1 MADGTPGSKRGYG
14 IAVRLSLFY
23 VAFFGMIGVYM
34 PFWPVWLVSRG
45 LEPTEIGLLLGI
57 AAGVRLFA
65 APLIAG
71 VGDRSGRRRRLI
83 AALAIGALAAFAL
96 YAWTLGFWPILAVTV
111 LFTVVWS
118 PLMPLGET
126 LVNLAVRRHGLQ
138 YGPIR
143 LWGSLGFIVAAVIGG
158 RALVGRPDDI
168 IFWLLLGLVAATA
181 AACGLLPEAPPDDD
195 GGRRPPL
202 RSVLANPGF
211 LLFLAAAGLIQS
223 SHGVYY
229 GFGTLYWKTLGY
241 SEAAIGALWAEGVI
255 AEVVLFAFSGRITK
269 RFSPSALI
277 LIGALAAVARW
288 TVTGLTG
295 ALPAV
300 ALMQLLHALTFG
312 ATHLGAITF
321 IMQRVP
327 PALSATAMSLYGS
340 VLAGLAMGASILLSG
355 PLYAAFGGGAY
366 LAMTGIGVAGAGL
379 ALLLARRTGEE
390 R

>member
-1 MADGTPGSKRGYG
+1 M
-14 IAVRLSLFY
+14 AVRLSLFY
-23 VAFFGMIGVYM
+23 AAFFGMIGVYM

-71 VGDRSGRRRRLI
+71 AGDRFGKRQRLI
-83 AALAIGALAAFAL
+83 AALAVGAFAAFAL
-96 YAWTLGFWPILAVTV
+96 YAWTRGFWPILAVTV

-126 LVNLAVRRHGLQ
+126 LVNLAIRRHGLQ

-143 LWGSLGFIVAAVIGG
+143 LWGSLGFIAAAVIGG
-158 RALVGRPDDI
+158 RVLVGRPDDI

-181 AACGLLPEAPPDDD
+181 ASCGLLPEAPPNDD
-195 GGRRPPL
+195 GSSRPPL

-211 LLFLAAAGLIQS
+211 LLFLTAAGLIQS

-241 SEAAIGALWAEGVI
+241 SEAVIGALWAEGVI

-277 LIGALAAVARW
+277 LIGALAAVVRW
-288 TVTGLTG
+288 TVTGLSG

-300 ALMQLLHALTFG
+300 ALMQILHALTFG

-366 LAMTGIGVAGAGL
+366 LAMTGIGAVGAGL
-379 ALLLARRTGEE
+379 ALMLARRTGEE
-390 R
+390 P

>member
-1 MADGTPGSKRGYG
+1 MADDPPASTHRYGTA
-14 IAVRLSLFY
+14 IRLSLFY

-57 AAGVRLFA
+57 AAGVRLFS

-71 VGDRSGRRRRLI
+71 AGDRFGKRQRLI
-83 AALAIGALAAFAL
+83 SALAIGALATFAL
-96 YAWTLGFWPILAVTV
+96 YAWTRGFWPILAVTI

-126 LVNLAVRRHGLQ
+126 LVNLTIRRHGLQ

-143 LWGSLGFIVAAVIGG
+143 LWGSLGFIAAAAIGG
-158 RALVGRPDDI
+158 RVLVGRPDDV
-168 IFWLLLGLVAATA
+168 IFWLLLGLVGATA
-181 AACGLLPEAPPDDD
+181 AACWLLPEAPPVAD

-229 GFGTLYWKTLGY
+229 GFGTLHWKTLGY
-241 SEAAIGALWAEGVI
+241 SEAVIGALWAEGVI

-277 LIGALAAVARW
+277 LIGALAAVLRW
-288 TVTGLTG
+288 TVTGLSG
-295 ALPAV
+295 ALPVLAV
-300 ALMQLLHALTFG
+300 MQILHALTFG
-312 ATHLGAITF
+312 ATHLGAINF

-340 VLAGLAMGASILLSG
+340 VLAGVAMGASILVSG
-355 PLYAAFGGGAY
+355 PLYASFGGGAY
-366 LAMTGIGVAGAGL
+366 LAMTAIGAAGAGL
-379 ALLLARRTGEE
+379 ALLLARRAVNQP
-390 R
+390 